1 MNKHIKGVIWHHS
14 GGVDANPL
22 ASTKHHTA
30 EIIDNSHRN
39 RWPGFTSN
47 VYANRLGQFFHVGYN
62 TVIEATT
69 KKRVKTREYGEET
82 AAAIGYNTGW
92 IHVVVTGN
100 YDKGADVWDQEVDR
114 LVIDEWNAIKTA
126 YPYLKIS
133 DNVPHRKYARKS
145 CFGNSLPDNHIQL
158 ILATQVSDPIE
169 LTAELEVKMM
179 KTIIDLSFKVVSI
192 LQELVLRK
200 RYSVHQK

>member
-1 MNKHIKGVIWHHS
+1 MRIKGVIWHHS

-47 VYANRLGQFFHVGYN
+47 VYTNRLGQFFHVGYN

-92 IHVVVTGN
+92 IHVCVTGN

-114 LVIDEWNAIKTA
+114 LVVDEWNAIKTA

-133 DNVPHRKYARKS
+133 DNVPHRKFARKS
-145 CFGNSLPDNHIQL
+145 CFGNSLPDNHIQQ
-158 ILATQVSDPIE
+158 ILSTQVKDPQILE
-169 LTAELEVKMM
+169 LELEVK
-179 KTIIDLSFKVVSI
+179 KQKQLIDLLYMYMSI
-192 LQELVLRK
+192 TQELLLRK
-200 RYSVHQK
+200 RYSTRQK